1 MSVKL
6 LYCAHC
12 GDIVRLFPEKRFCMC
27 GKSWG
32 HYLDD
37 RATTVQTW
45 PGLSL
50 GIANPD
56 FVEAQKAFGEDVTR
70 FSPLLAMRCWINP
83 VSEPD
88 VTFVVGVPLD
98 GTDDSA
104 ESGDSGDLDGAKA
117 GHPDEG

>member
-1 MSVKL
+1 MKL

-12 GDIVRLFPEKRFCMC
+12 GDIVRLFPDKRYCRC

-32 HYLDD
+32 HYLADNS
-37 RATTVQTW
+37 TTVQTW

-56 FVEAQKAFGEDVTR
+56 FVQAQRAFGEDVEH
-70 FSPLLAMRCWINP
+70 FSPLLSMRCWVNP

-88 VTFVVGVPLD
+88 VTFVMGTALDEPETASKTASEPETASEPVPD
-98 GTDDSA
+98 
-104 ESGDSGDLDGAKA
+104 
-117 GHPDEG
+117 

>member
-1 MSVKL
+1 VKL

-12 GDIVRLFPEKRFCMC
+12 GDIVRLFPEKRFCLC

-32 HYLDD
+32 HYLSDG
-37 RATTVQTW
+37 ATTVQSW

-56 FVEAQKAFGEDVTR
+56 FLDAEEAFAADVTR

-88 VTFVVGVPLD
+88 VKFVAGVPLE
-98 GTDDSA
+98 GA
-104 ESGDSGDLDGAKA
+104 EESGDGVRA
-117 GHPDEG
+117 